1 MRKPTTCASSRRGKR
16 IARLKGEES
25 LSFFLELAKSWLSS
39 LGEKE
44 LEESGS
50 KQEAQDKDSIL
61 AHASSETDSEKV
73 ESNSS
78 GSESLETASTS
89 TPKSESE
96 KSEVSAGRVPT
107 LSEVMDGSTIGT
119 RI

>member
-1 MRKPTTCASSRRGKR
+1 MNWFTTNSSPS
-16 IARLKGEES
+16 AFLHWRLAQE
-25 LSFFLELAKSWLSS
+25 
-39 LGEKE
+39 
-44 LEESGS
+44 EESGS

-61 AHASSETDSEKV
+61 AHASSETDSERV
-73 ESNSS
+73 ESHSS
-78 GSESLETASTS
+78 GSESLESASTS

-96 KSEVSAGRVPT
+96 KKSEVSAGRVPT